1 MALDFSALKKGR
13 GNFDNLMKEVEKIAQ
28 PQGQDNNQ
36 KDDRFWTPEVD
47 KSGNGFAVIRFL
59 PPPKGEELPWV
70 RIWNHGFQGPT
81 GKWYIEN
88 SLTTLGKT
96 DPVSELNTE
105 LWATGLESN
114 KDIVRKQ
121 KRRLAYISNIY
132 VVKDPAHP
140 ENEGK
145 VFLYKFGKKIFD
157 KIKDVMQPQ
166 FEDEEPINPFDF
178 WKGANFKLK
187 IRNVEGYRNYD
198 KSEFESAGPLGD
210 DDEME
215 SVWNRQHSLQEFLDP
230 KHFKSYD
237 ELKSKLMSVLT
248 TSGSVVTAQESD
260 LEEFESPPKPKA
272 AAKPQ
277 TPVAQP
283 KKEYEE
289 DDDES
294 LSFFAKLA
302 NDD

>member
-28 PQGQDNNQ
+28 PQGQDSSS
-36 KDDRFWTPEVD
+36 KDDRFWQPEVD
-47 KSGNGFAVIRFL
+47 KAGNGYAVIRFL
-59 PPPKGEELPWV
+59 PPPKGEELPWA
-70 RIWNHGFQGPT
+70 RIWNHGFKGPT

-88 SLTTLGKT
+88 SLTTLGKP

-121 KRRLAYISNIY
+121 KRRLTYIANIY

-166 FEDEEPINPFDF
+166 FEDEEPVNPFDF

-187 IRNVEGYRNYD
+187 IRDVEGYRNYD
-198 KSEFESAGPLGD
+198 KSEFESASPLGED
-210 DDEME
+210 SLME
-215 SVWNRQHSLQEFLDP
+215 SVWNKQHSLQEFVDP
-230 KHFKSYD
+230 KNFKSYE
-237 ELKSKLMSVLT
+237 ELKAKLMSVLT
-248 TSGSVVTAQESD
+248 TAGSTVTAQDSN
-260 LEEFESPPKPKA
+260 LEEFESPPKAKPA
-272 AAKPQ
+272 VAAK
-277 TPVAQP
+277 P
-283 KKEYEE
+283 KKEYDE

-302 NDD
+302 NED